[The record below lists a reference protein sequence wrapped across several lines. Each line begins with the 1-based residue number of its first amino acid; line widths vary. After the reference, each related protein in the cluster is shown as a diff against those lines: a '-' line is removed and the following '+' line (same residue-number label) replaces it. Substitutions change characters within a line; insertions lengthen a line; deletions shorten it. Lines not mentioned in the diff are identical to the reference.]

1 MTRTSPADDI
11 TEIVTQGTAEPREQ
25 AVAHGGRP
33 ATAAGGIE
41 ARTRLGAELP
51 APPEHGAPA
60 RSGDGEPPVVLL
72 SGAAQ
77 GTYVR
82 TVKPVFDRV
91 VAALLLVGL
100 APVIAALAVAV
111 KLSMG
116 RPVLFK
122 QQRVGLGGEL
132 FTLWKFRTM
141 LPDRR
146 TSTAP
151 YDGPERRLRHKT
163 EHDPRVTPVGA
174 FLRKWSLDEIP
185 QLVNVVAGDMSLV
198 GPRPEL
204 PHIVHGYADWQHQRH
219 AVRPGLTG
227 LWQISE
233 RGNRPLHECTERDL
247 EYLDTVSYGT
257 DLRILAR
264 TPLAAMGSTRGF

>member
-1 MTRTSPADDI
+1 M
-11 TEIVTQGTAEPREQ
+11 
-25 AVAHGGRP
+25 
-33 ATAAGGIE
+33 AAGGVE
-41 ARTRLGAELP
+41 ARAPREVEVP
-51 APPEHGAPA
+51 ASPGYGGS
-60 RSGDGEPPVVLL
+60 SGPDGGDPDVVL
-72 SGAAQ
+72 SDATQ

-91 VAALLLVGL
+91 VAALLLLGL
-100 APVIAALAVAV
+100 APVIAALALAV
-111 KLSMG
+111 GISMG
-116 RPVLFK
+116 RPVIFR

-141 LPDRR
+141 RPDRR
-146 TSTAP
+146 TSTVP

-204 PHIVHGYADWQHQRH
+204 PHIVDRYDDWQHQRH
-219 AVRPGLTG
+219 VVRPGLTG

-233 RGNRPLHECTERDL
+233 RGSLPLHECTERDL
-247 EYLDTVSYGT
+247 EYLDTMSFAN
-257 DLRILAR
+257 DLRILVR
-264 TPLAAMGSTRGF
+264 TPLAAMGAMRGF